1 MKRIEFIVNSS
12 IDKDEFKK
20 AVCFLSEDINELHFE
35 ENKLILTFKSE
46 DIDSEKILCSLRG
59 IEKRYVMPGNTKKEF
74 IFKND
79 VPREYYDLADES
91 LILKFDDGIISLQ
104 KEGIFLY
111 EYFISEFKRIA
122 HQVEK
127 DCEEKLYPVLL
138 PVQAYQKTGY
148 IKRTPQYAMFC
159 CSAYEDLSLLEQMN
173 NKITNDD
180 LKEVLAEPQYA
191 LSPSAC
197 FHTYL
202 NYQNR
207 ILDKKKMVS
216 FTQSVFR
223 NEGRLNFKEFG
234 RLRDYHVREV
244 VMIGDMDYVEQMREA
259 ILRET
264 IALVKK
270 LNLNGDITC
279 AYDPFILPKMQKYK
293 RIQLNEKSKY
303 ELQLNYGEKK
313 KISVASFN
321 LHGTAFTTPFNIKIK
336 NLDDCVTGCV
346 GFGVER
352 WVLAFL
358 SQYGPDTRCWP
369 PIVKEEYKL
378 YED

>member
-1 MKRIEFIVNSS
+1 M
-12 IDKDEFKK
+12 
-20 AVCFLSEDINELHFE
+20 
-35 ENKLILTFKSE
+35 
-46 DIDSEKILCSLRG
+46 
-59 IEKRYVMPGNTKKEF
+59 MNT
-74 IFKND
+74 
-79 VPREYYDLADES
+79 
-91 LILKFDDGIISLQ
+91 G
-104 KEGIFLY
+104 
-111 EYFISEFKRIA
+111 
-122 HQVEK
+122 
-127 DCEEKLYPVLL
+127 
-138 PVQAYQKTGY
+138 
-148 IKRTPQYAMFC
+148 
-159 CSAYEDLSLLEQMN
+159 SA
-173 NKITNDD
+173 
-180 LKEVLAEPQYA
+180 
-191 LSPSAC
+191 
-197 FHTYL
+197 
-202 NYQNR
+202 
-207 ILDKKKMVS
+207 
-216 FTQSVFR
+216 
-223 NEGRLNFKEFG
+223 
-234 RLRDYHVREV
+234 
-244 VMIGDMDYVEQMREA
+244 MDYVEQMREA